1 MPRGDSVRK
10 GKKMATK
17 SAGKLSF
24 EDFVRVSTLTALE
37 AIRVQPKGS
46 GIKNPRIWVGIWVD
60 PYGGG
65 PGPIGGAGGF
75 PGAGGLGQ

>member
-10 GKKMATK
+10 EMEMATK
-17 SAGKLSF
+17 AAGKLSF

-46 GIKNPRIWVGIWVD
+46 GIKNPRIWVGIWID
-60 PYGGG
+60 PYVGG
-65 PGPIGGAGGF
+65 PGPIGGSGGF